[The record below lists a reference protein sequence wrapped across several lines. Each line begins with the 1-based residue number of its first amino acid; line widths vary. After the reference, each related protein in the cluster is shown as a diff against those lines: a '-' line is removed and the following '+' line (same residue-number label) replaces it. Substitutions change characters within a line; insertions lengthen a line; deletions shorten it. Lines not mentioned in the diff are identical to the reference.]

1 MQANHTLSAKKR
13 EKLGSRYAN
22 RVRQAGGLPAV
33 MYGHGADPVAIV
45 LDAKET
51 VRFVKSGEKVFTVNL
66 EGDRTPQTVL
76 IKDIQFDYLGD
87 TIIHVDFARVD
98 LDELVEV
105 TVPVRLVG
113 EAEGLKSAGAVL
125 LHPVSELDLRCK
137 VTAIPE
143 RIDVDISA
151 LGIGQSIHVHEIK
164 PPAGI
169 EILTDGESVVATIH
183 MKVEEPTAEAAA
195 TTGAAGAEPVVLRE
209 KKDDEKDSKEKD
221 KK

>member
-33 MYGHGADPVAIV
+33 MYGHGADPVAIT

-105 TVPVRLVG
+105 SVPVRLVG

-125 LHPVSELDLRCK
+125 LHPVSELDIRCK

-143 RIDVDISA
+143 RIDVDISK
-151 LGIGQSIHVHEIK
+151 LGVGQSIHVREVT
-164 PPAGI
+164 PPAGV
-169 EILTDGESVVATIH
+169 EFLNDEESVLATIH

-195 TTGAAGAEPVVLRE
+195 TAGTGSEPEVIRE
-209 KKDDEKDSKEKD
+209 KKDDEKDAKEKD